1 MVSLVTARMATLA
14 VTASILLPDPAPH
27 YQRIPGLDI
36 DRVRWAEC
44 EYRGITANFEIL
56 SRAYALKA
64 YKNAEFIGW
73 AARPSLRDPRT
84 EALVTCRF
92 RVQGVVADS
101 AFADSTLELRRA
113 TGSNLE
119 ITWRLNTLYQI
130 RISEHNDYARDALYS
145 FTRTVDELHD
155 RIAVVGATTA
165 LYGGPGD
172 NYRRV
177 ASLEA
182 GTIVL
187 QGEQAEGW
195 STVEVH
201 GDTLVG
207 WLETERLT
215 IP

>member
-1 MVSLVTARMATLA
+1 MVSLVSARMATLA

-27 YQRIPGLDI
+27 DQRIPALDI

-44 EYRGITANFEIL
+44 EYRGITASFEVL

-64 YKNAEFIGW
+64 YKSAEFIGW
-73 AARPSLRDPRT
+73 EARPSLRDPDT

-92 RVQGVVADS
+92 QVQGVVADS

-113 TGSNLE
+113 AGRNLE
-119 ITWRLNTLYQI
+119 ITWRLNTLYRI
-130 RISEHNDYARDALYS
+130 RISEHNDYARDALYT

-155 RIAVVGATTA
+155 RIAVVGATTT
-165 LYGGPGD
+165 LRSGPGLGHTA
-172 NYRRV
+172 V
-177 ASLEA
+177 ASLNV

-187 QGEQAEGW
+187 QGEHAHGW
-195 STVEVH
+195 SSVEVH
-201 GDTLVG
+201 GDTLAG
-207 WLETERLT
+207 WLETELLT